1 MALDA
6 HSALGA
12 ANGRAQSV
20 VEFRVV
26 LEGLWEV
33 RAVEGESSTDPA
45 PCLTGADHKRVG
57 WPVEGH
63 GVGVG
68 KADRAGTR
76 VRCRGG
82 EIALEGVEGSDGGK
96 NAHLVGHGHGCR

>member
-1 MALDA
+1 MARDA

-12 ANGRAQSV
+12 VNGRLQSV

-33 RAVEGESSTDPA
+33 GAVEGESSTDPA
-45 PCLTGADHKRVG
+45 QCLTGVDDERMG

-63 GVGVG
+63 CVVVD
-68 KADRAGTR
+68 KADRARTR
-76 VRCRGG
+76 ARSRGG
-82 EIALEGVEGSDGGK
+82 EIALEGVECGDGGE